1 MEDPKGTSNR
11 IIFDADFYDD
21 SWWEEIVTKNQI
33 DGDGFWTDL
42 NPENIDDVVAAELIA
57 EDLENEMDALASYLD
72 GTMHCID
79 GAPATTA
86 GNRLLVRGTVGL
98 WDGAVS
104 GFTPYDDLKSALD
117 TSSSRFGGHNVMAD
131 CEIDMIWENDGSL
144 FVSGFHHD
152 GRTTIEVRQLSDA
165 GQAALE
171 AVEDAWIGEPFTVGG
186 VEYDGSTD
194 SVNRAIADIWD
205 NGDMAPKLNYL
216 EHAYGTGLGK
226 VSLDDVEAG
235 ARAASEAGLEKRGAE
250 EPRRDER

>member
-21 SWWEEIVTKNQI
+21 SWWEEIVTQNQI

-42 NPENIDDVVAAELIA
+42 NPENIDDVVAADLIA

-98 WDGAVS
+98 WDGTVS

-117 TSSSRFGGHNVMAD
+117 TSSSRFGGNNVMAD
-131 CEIDMIWENDGSL
+131 CEIDMIWESDGSL
-144 FVSGFHHD
+144 FVSGFNTTVARPSRSGSSRMRD
-152 GRTTIEVRQLSDA
+152 RQRSRQSRALGSESRSPSATSNTTGQLIRSTGRLPISGTTET
-165 GQAALE
+165 
-171 AVEDAWIGEPFTVGG
+171 W
-186 VEYDGSTD
+186 
-194 SVNRAIADIWD
+194 
-205 NGDMAPKLNYL
+205 
-216 EHAYGTGLGK
+216 
-226 VSLDDVEAG
+226 
-235 ARAASEAGLEKRGAE
+235 
-250 EPRRDER
+250 RRS

>member
-1 MEDPKGTSNR
+1 
-11 IIFDADFYDD
+11 
-21 SWWEEIVTKNQI
+21 
-33 DGDGFWTDL
+33 
-42 NPENIDDVVAAELIA
+42 
-57 EDLENEMDALASYLD
+57 
-72 GTMHCID
+72 
-79 GAPATTA
+79 
-86 GNRLLVRGTVGL
+86 
-98 WDGAVS
+98 
-104 GFTPYDDLKSALD
+104 
-117 TSSSRFGGHNVMAD
+117 MAD
-131 CEIDMIWENDGSL
+131 CEIDMIWESDGSL

-171 AVEDAWIGEPFTVGG
+171 AVEDAWIGEPFTVGS